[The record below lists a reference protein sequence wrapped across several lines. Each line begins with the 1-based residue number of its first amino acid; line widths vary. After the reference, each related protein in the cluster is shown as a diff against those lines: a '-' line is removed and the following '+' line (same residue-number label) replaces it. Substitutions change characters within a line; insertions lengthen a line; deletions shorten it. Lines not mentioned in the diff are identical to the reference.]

1 MVVVIWMDA
10 LTGEKSW
17 RKHADLVSLDGG
29 GDLIERKV
37 VPFIAVGVAVIVST
51 MVLSEEQTLSQ

>member
-1 MVVVIWMDA
+1 MVLVIWMDA
-10 LTGEKSW
+10 LTGKKSW

-37 VPFIAVGVAVIVST
+37 IPLHSDRGRGH
-51 MVLSEEQTLSQ
+51 SEHHGTV